1 MKKNSMSRALKFIL
15 FVTVLSIPLSAFFD
29 GATIFMDA
37 VPWFLGIF
45 IVIFIVL
52 FGAFF
57 DMIGVASAAADEPP
71 FHAMASKRI
80 HGAKFAIK
88 IVRNAERVASICSD
102 VIGDIAGVLSG
113 ATALAVGESMAHHF
127 GVEGGYKEIFSIG
140 LTVLATSLTIGAK
153 AFGKTVAVYYPTT
166 IILFAARVSWNFVRF
181 FEREKNNEKRV
192 TVGKKGKRKKSDPDV

>member
-37 VPWFLGIF
+37 IPWFLGIF

-113 ATALAVGESMAHHF
+113 ATALAVGESMARHF
-127 GVEGGYKEIFSIG
+127 GVTGGYKEEIFSIG

-153 AFGKTVAVYYPTT
+153 AFGKTIAVYYPTT

-181 FEREKNNEKRV
+181 FERENKGKRAKA
-192 TVGKKGKRKKSDPDV
+192 GKKGKR

>member
-1 MKKNSMSRALKFIL
+1 MKKHSMSRALRFIL
-15 FVTVLSIPLSAFFD
+15 IITLLSIPLSAIFD
-29 GATIFMDA
+29 GATLFMNR

-45 IVIFIVL
+45 IVIVIVL

-57 DMIGVASAAADEPP
+57 DMIGVAAAAADEPP

-80 HGAKFAIK
+80 HGARFAIK

-113 ATALAVGESMAHHF
+113 AVALAVGESMAVNF
-127 GVEGGYKEIFSIG
+127 GVEGLLQELFSIG

-153 AFGKTVAVYYPTT
+153 ACGKTIAVYYPTT
-166 IILFAARVSWNFVRF
+166 IVLFAARVSGQFIEPFIKDNR
-181 FEREKNNEKRV
+181 KSKQ
-192 TVGKKGKRKKSDPDV
+192 KKGKKV

>member
-15 FVTVLSIPLSAFFD
+15 FVTLLSIPLSAFFD

-37 VPWFLGIF
+37 IPWFMGIF

-80 HGAKFAIK
+80 TGAKFAIK
-88 IVRNAERVASICSD
+88 IVRNAERVASVCSD

-113 ATALAVGESMAHHF
+113 ATALAVGESMATHF
-127 GVEGGYKEIFSIG
+127 GVTGGYKEFFSIG

-166 IILFAARVSWNFVRF
+166 IILFAARISWNFVRV
-181 FEREKNNEKRV
+181 FEREKTKEKQ
-192 TVGKKGKRKKSDPDV
+192 GKAVKKRKSKNGRSNV

>member
-37 VPWFLGIF
+37 IPWFLGIF

-88 IVRNAERVASICSD
+88 IVRNAERVASVCSD

-113 ATALAVGESMAHHF
+113 ATALSVGESMARHF
-127 GVEGGYKEIFSIG
+127 GVTGGYKEVFSIG

-153 AFGKTVAVYYPTT
+153 AFGKTIAVYYPTT
-166 IILFAARVSWNFVRF
+166 IILFAARVSWNFVRI
-181 FEREKNNEKRV
+181 FERDKNKSKPEKA
-192 TVGKKGKRKKSDPDV
+192 GKKGKR

>member
-15 FVTVLSIPLSAFFD
+15 FVTLLSIPLSAFFD

-37 VPWFLGIF
+37 IPWFMGIF

-80 HGAKFAIK
+80 NGAKFAIK
-88 IVRNAERVASICSD
+88 IVRNAERVASVCSD

-113 ATALAVGESMAHHF
+113 ATALAVGESMATHF
-127 GVEGGYKEIFSIG
+127 GVTGGYKEFFSIG

-166 IILFAARVSWNFVRF
+166 IILFAARISWNFVRV
-181 FEREKNNEKRV
+181 FEREKTKEKQ
-192 TVGKKGKRKKSDPDV
+192 GKAVKKRKSKNGRSNV